1 MTDPAQPSA
10 PPGIPPEPAPSRSR
24 QDGPRYGSVIVGL
37 AILAIGLWYFA
48 DRTLGLEMPD
58 LDPGQ
63 LWPVA
68 IIAVGVWMIVR
79 PRS

>member
-1 MTDPAQPSA
+1 
-10 PPGIPPEPAPSRSR
+10 
-24 QDGPRYGSVIVGL
+24 VIVGL
-37 AILAIGLWYFA
+37 VILAIGLWYFA
-48 DRTLGLEMPD
+48 DRTLGLAMPD